1 MCSGQAGRE
10 KYPAEGIR
18 RRALYGKVPGSGKP
32 AEGRLLFG
40 VRFFPAGLLQQIVD
54 ADVVEVRQCAKHL
67 RGDVPLTGLIIG
79 VAGLGAVKQPRDV
92 LLLEVMILPQ
102 IPNAF
107 VYGLHPPAKSSIY
120 KTKCN
125 IDLYNKMLY
134 TK

>member
-10 KYPAEGIR
+10 KYPAGHGR
-18 RRALYGKVPGSGKP
+18 RSSICEKVPGSGKP
-32 AEGRLLFG
+32 AGGRLLFG

-107 VYGLHPPAKSSIY
+107 VYGLHPPCQIKYIQ
-120 KTKCN
+120 
-125 IDLYNKMLY
+125 NKM
-134 TK
+134 

>member
-10 KYPAEGIR
+10 KYPAGHGR
-18 RRALYGKVPGSGKP
+18 RSSICEKVPGSGKP
-32 AEGRLLFG
+32 AGGRLLFG

-92 LLLEVMILPQ
+92 LLLEIVILPQ

-107 VYGLHPPAKSSIY
+107 VYGLHPPCQIKYIQ
-120 KTKCN
+120 
-125 IDLYNKMLY
+125 NKM
-134 TK
+134 